1 MGGRRASDVGVEGE
15 LTNSLTIKKDD
26 EAFKLNKPD
35 KRTTN
40 AQATMQN
47 PMDLLKFNS
56 KKRKTHV
63 PILSE
68 LTDEGEDKKIPSNIN
83 KKM

>member
-1 MGGRRASDVGVEGE
+1 
-15 LTNSLTIKKDD
+15 
-26 EAFKLNKPD
+26 
-35 KRTTN
+35 
-40 AQATMQN
+40 MQN
-47 PMDLLKFNS
+47 PMDLLKFNN

>member
-1 MGGRRASDVGVEGE
+1 MKKTPMGGRRASDVGVEGE

-40 AQATMQN
+40 A
-47 PMDLLKFNS
+47 
-56 KKRKTHV
+56 
-63 PILSE
+63 
-68 LTDEGEDKKIPSNIN
+68 
-83 KKM
+83 